1 MYNVQLLYRT
11 LMVVKTRSQYN
22 KQQHKE
28 EKQEKKYAKQQQNNN
43 EVVDLQIT
51 ANTDAG
57 SGAGSRRQV
66 KLMTS
71 SLLEASKRTYKVYSP
86 VDTPRSSSKKSK
98 SRRGKTVMA
107 DEAASEAEVA
117 QAAEA
122 LLMLQEQPDDDNEYY
137 SEHENQELD
146 TSDGTHS
153 GSVSLSRNSH
163 ICMNP
168 MNPVTKYVYRIGIY
182 NINQTVHYKTAYIL
196 FNTKTRMFH
205 IYTIISNKLPND
217 DTSAA
222 STAETTE
229 SVFTLPL
236 PQNTIQT
243 KYTTYIDDIVHNY
256 VMTMIIPSAEHDY
269 YIQDDI
275 LGIVIPNNEFQD
287 KVFGEESS
295 YYDVDDIVYD
305 DTSRETTNGY
315 KAFMLV
321 PSRNYWYSPSGS
333 YYTTMT
339 TTTECPDNKYTTV
352 TIDSV
357 LMILSQSS

>member
-1 MYNVQLLYRT
+1 
-11 LMVVKTRSQYN
+11 MVVKTRSQYN
-22 KQQHKE
+22 KQQPNEVKKQDKQD
-28 EKQEKKYAKQQQNNN
+28 KQEKKYAKQQQNNN

-51 ANTDAG
+51 ANTDAD
-57 SGAGSRRQV
+57 SGSRRQV
-66 KLMTS
+66 RLMTS

-86 VDTPRSSSKKSK
+86 VDTPRSSSSKKSK

-107 DEAASEAEVA
+107 DEAATEAEVA
-117 QAAEA
+117 EAAEA
-122 LLMLQEQPDDDNEYY
+122 LLMLQEQPDDD

-153 GSVSLSRNSH
+153 CSVSLSRNSH

-168 MNPVTKYVYRIGIY
+168 MHPVTKYVYRIGIY

-196 FNTKTRMFH
+196 YNTKTRMFH
-205 IYTIISNKLPND
+205 IYTIISNKLPTD
-217 DTSAA
+217 DTSA
-222 STAETTE
+222 STATE
-229 SVFTLPL
+229 EKTEYVFTLPL

-321 PSRNYWYSPSGS
+321 PSRNYWYSPAGS

-339 TTTECPDNKYTTV
+339 TTTECPDNKYTAV